1 MSWVG
6 WVLCAYVVA
15 VSIPLTV
22 VDIREHR
29 LPNKLVVP
37 GIVLAV
43 LCGVLQLVLSG
54 WRDFMPL
61 VCGAGYF
68 ALMFVFSMI
77 GGLGMG
83 DVKLAAL
90 LGASTGFIGVEAVV
104 ICVALA
110 FFSGGAVA
118 LVLWLFKRR
127 GRIPFGPFMLLGW
140 WGVVA
145 LAIVANTAQVA

>member
-37 GIVLAV
+37 GIALAV

-68 ALMFVFSMI
+68 ALMFVLSVL

-90 LGASTGFIGVEAVV
+90 LGASAGFLGGEAVV
-104 ICVALA
+104 TSIVVAFVA
-110 FFSGGAVA
+110 GGAVA

-127 GRIPFGPFMLLGW
+127 GRIPFGPFMLLGYS
-140 WGVVA
+140 VA
-145 LAIVANTAQVA
+145 VAFGLRLMA

>member
-37 GIVLAV
+37 GIALAV

-68 ALMFVFSMI
+68 ALMFVLSVL

-90 LGASTGFIGVEAVV
+90 LGASAGFLGGEAVV
-104 ICVALA
+104 TSVVVACLA
-110 FFSGGAVA
+110 GGAVA

-127 GRIPFGPFMLLGW
+127 GRIPFGPFMLLGYW
-140 WGVVA
+140 ATMTIA
-145 LAIVANTAQVA
+145 LAQLMS